1 MLQNTGYTI
10 QRHTIEHGLRL
21 LHMQKCQME
30 VSTVQDLVMD
40 CFEESVIGDAVCEQ

>member
-1 MLQNTGYTI
+1 MLQHTGYTI
-10 QRHTIEHGLRL
+10 QRHTVYACYT
-21 LHMQKCQME
+21 CQME

>member
-1 MLQNTGYTI
+1 MLQHTGYTI

-21 LHMQKCQME
+21 LHMQKE